1 MGFYAKYILPR
12 LIDLA
17 MKNKDAA
24 HLRAECVPQARGKVL
39 EIGIGSGLN
48 LPYYS
53 SQVQHVYGI
62 DPSSELQRIAS
73 RKIATVPFEVSLY
86 RQSAE
91 DPLPLDDQSVDTVV
105 MTWTLCSISH
115 PEAALN
121 EIRRVLKASG
131 TLIFVEHG
139 RSPEA
144 KVVGW
149 QERLTPVWKR
159 IAGGCHL
166 DRRIDEL
173 IRGAGFQIL
182 ELQTFYL
189 PGPHPMTYTYKGW
202 AQVSS

>member
-17 MKNKDAA
+17 MRNKDAA
-24 HLRAECVPQARGKVL
+24 HLRAECVPGAQGKVL

-53 SQVQHVYGI
+53 SQVQHVYGV
-62 DPSSELQRIAS
+62 DPSSELQRMAA
-73 RKIATVPFEVSLY
+73 RKIAAVPFEVSLFP
-86 RQSAE
+86 QSAE
-91 DPLPLDDQSVDTVV
+91 NQLPLGDQSIDTVL
-105 MTWTLCSISH
+105 MTWSLCSIPN
-115 PEAALN
+115 PEPALS

-131 TLIFVEHG
+131 RLIFVEHG
-139 RSPEA
+139 RSPDA
-144 KVVGW
+144 KVMRW
-149 QERLTPVWKR
+149 QRRLTPVWKR

-173 IRGAGFQIL
+173 ISGAGFKISD
-182 ELQTFYL
+182 LQTFYL

-202 AQVSS
+202 AQVLS